1 MKKYEKNIDDR
12 KLLVARLS
20 ELTGLDA
27 RYTRVPRC
35 AYEVGAFTV
44 EKDGRLTVED
54 GADQGIIET
63 LISENM
69 IGACIEETHP
79 EAAMPTEQPAPA
91 PAQILQPDLGTEEW
105 GEDDWEEAETTEA
118 ADDEPDEEQEVWQP
132 DTDIFTEQ
140 VTQEAVTETDATD
153 DEVIADAEIERET
166 AEEPVEEAAEEITE
180 EAAEEM
186 ATEEPEVIVGGIDA
200 EETAAFPVDARISF
214 PLSNHT
220 VSSLANLI
228 CMIHTRGPLI
238 SKATGGTFYVDK
250 DLVNDI
256 LDRHTFIRPEDL
268 IAFVEEWDGSENAVQ
283 GLAFDKDKV
292 IFDGFTGVRDADH
305 LQTFTKLAA
314 AMNKMAQTQKR
325 VQAKETNDTN
335 EKYSLRVWLVR
346 LGLNGPEYK
355 MERKLLM
362 KNLTGHAAFRTK
374 ADEDKWRAKQQL
386 KKEALRAA
394 KTKAED

>member
-1 MKKYEKNIDDR
+1 MKKYEKNIEDR

-27 RYTRVPRC
+27 HYTRVPRC

-69 IGACIEETHP
+69 IGACIEETNP

-105 GEDDWEEAETTEA
+105 GEDDWEESETTEEP
-118 ADDEPDEEQEVWQP
+118 DDDSDEEQEVWQP

-140 VTQEAVTETDATD
+140 ATLEVVTETDATD
-153 DEVIADAEIERET
+153 DEATADAEIEQE
-166 AEEPVEEAAEEITE
+166 AAAEAAEETTE

-186 ATEEPEVIVGGIDA
+186 VAEEPEVIVGGIVA

-214 PLSNHT
+214 PLSWHT
-220 VSSLANLI
+220 VSSLTNLI
-228 CMIHTRGPLI
+228 CMIHTRGPLL

-256 LDRHTFIRPEDL
+256 LDRHTFIRSEDL
-268 IAFVEEWDGSENAVQ
+268 ITFVKEWDGSENAVQ
-283 GLAFDKDKV
+283 GITFDEDKV

-362 KNLTGHAAFRTK
+362 KNLSGHAAFRTK
-374 ADEDKWRAKQQL
+374 ADEDKWKARQQV

-394 KTKAED
+394 KTKAEE